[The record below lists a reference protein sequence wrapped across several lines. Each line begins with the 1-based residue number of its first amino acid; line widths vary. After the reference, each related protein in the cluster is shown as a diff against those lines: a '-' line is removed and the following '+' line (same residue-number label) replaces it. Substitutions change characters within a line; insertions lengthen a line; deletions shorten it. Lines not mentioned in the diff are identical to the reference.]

1 MKTPLRE
8 MTEQWMQLER
18 KTLEQRK
25 LADQFYDNNLM
36 KLIEEDYCERN
47 KDYVFEEVDY
57 LVMSVGT
64 SYEPLVLNIVLLK
77 PKKILFL
84 YTRRSEQVLNKIV
97 RYCGLEAHQ
106 YQKKPVDEKD
116 PLTIYREIKTSYL
129 EWGAPEK
136 IYIDF
141 TVGQK
146 LCLRRQPWQEHW
158 SIYS

>member
-64 SYEPLVLNIVLLK
+64 SYEPC
-77 PKKILFL
+77 F
-84 YTRRSEQVLNKIV
+84 V
-97 RYCGLEAHQ
+97 RE
-106 YQKKPVDEKD
+106 VKD
-116 PLTIYREIKTSYL
+116 
-129 EWGAPEK
+129 W
-136 IYIDF
+136 
-141 TVGQK
+141 
-146 LCLRRQPWQEHW
+146 
-158 SIYS
+158 